1 MPILLRVVL
10 ALVVAAV
17 VGGGF
22 RMFDRTRG
30 AEWAVSPAE
39 IAAAQAGGKA
49 GVETG
54 RGSVTVLPIRS
65 ETADTLPVK
74 WALAGI
80 GAGAVCFAATR
91 RRAPRRRELS

>member
-1 MPILLRVVL
+1 MPILVRVVL
-10 ALVVAAV
+10 ALVAAAI

-22 RMFDRTRG
+22 MMFDRTRG
-30 AEWAVSPAE
+30 AEWTVSPTE
-39 IAAAQAGGKA
+39 IAAAQADGKA
-49 GVETG
+49 GVETD

-65 ETADTLPVK
+65 ETADALPFK

-91 RRAPRRRELS
+91 RRTSRRGKAS